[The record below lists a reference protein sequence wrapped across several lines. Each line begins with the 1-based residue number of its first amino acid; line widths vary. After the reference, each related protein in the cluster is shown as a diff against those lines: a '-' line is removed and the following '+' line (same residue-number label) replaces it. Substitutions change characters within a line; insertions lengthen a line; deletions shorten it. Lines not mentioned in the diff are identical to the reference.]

1 MKTNKNTLLIVDD
14 SEITRELLKN
24 VLSDKFDIIEEDNGY
39 SAIDIIQSK
48 AEELAAIILDVSMP
62 RMNGFGVLEAMKK
75 NNISEIPVFMISSE
89 ATSNNVEEAAQYNV
103 SEFIKKPFD
112 HLDVLERI
120 THDLITKK
128 QLAADNELTDIN
140 IVETR
145 QYIEHLKKIYD
156 VYLDNFGKDKRHYER
171 MTQLME
177 ILLKRYAAV
186 SKEIKLEPIH
196 IELISKAVYFCNIG
210 DMGVLKVF
218 RTGSN
223 KQSRDIYMNHALLGA
238 NIIKLNYSENC
249 KYFVQIC
256 SDICAQHHEKNDGT
270 GFPHKLSGDKISIY
284 AQMCRIVEEFDN
296 LYYEYTEHTQL
307 RFDYTLNKIIQ
318 ETGAIRY
325 EVCNL
330 FKGCKY
336 EIIEYYQNF
345 QSALPIL
352 CEG

>member
-24 VLSDKFDIIEEDNGY
+24 ILSDKFDIIEEDNGY

-48 AEELAAIILDVSMP
+48 SEELAAILLDVSMP
-62 RMNGFGVLEAMKK
+62 GMNGFGVLETMKK
-75 NNISEIPVFMISSE
+75 NNIFGIPVFMISSE
-89 ATSNNVEEAAQYNV
+89 ATSNNVEEAAQYSV
-103 SEFIKKPFD
+103 FEFIKKPFD
-112 HLDVLERI
+112 HLDVLKRI
-120 THDLITKK
+120 THALITKK
-128 QLAADNELTDIN
+128 QLPDDNELSDIN

-145 QYIEHLKKIYD
+145 QYIEDLEKIYNL
-156 VYLDNFGKDKRHYER
+156 YLDNFGKDKGHYER
-171 MTQLME
+171 MTQIME
-177 ILLKRYAAV
+177 ILLKRYASV
-186 SKEIKLEPIH
+186 SKEVKLQPIH

-218 RTGSN
+218 RADN
-223 KQSRDIYMNHALLGA
+223 KQSKDIYMDHALLGA
-238 NIIKLNYSENC
+238 DIVKLNYSENC

-256 SDICAQHHEKNDGT
+256 SDICAQHHEKNNGT
-270 GFPHKLSGDKISIY
+270 GFPHRLSGDKISIY
-284 AQMCRIVEEFDN
+284 AQMCQIIEEFDN
-296 LYYEYTEHTQL
+296 LYYEYTEYTQL
-307 RFDYTLNKIIQ
+307 RFDYTLNKIMQ

-336 EIIEYYQNF
+336 EIIEYYQKF
-345 QSALPIL
+345 HSVLPVL

>member
-1 MKTNKNTLLIVDD
+1 MMTNKNTLLIVDD

-62 RMNGFGVLEAMKK
+62 KLNGFGVLEAMKK

-103 SEFIKKPFD
+103 FEFIKKPFD
-112 HLDVLERI
+112 HLDVLKRI

-128 QLAADNELTDIN
+128 QLPADNQLTDIN

-145 QYIEHLKKIYD
+145 QYIKDLKKIYNL
-156 VYLDNFGKDKRHYER
+156 YLDNFGKDRKHYER
-171 MTQLME
+171 MTQIME
-177 ILLKRYAAV
+177 ILLKRYTSV
-186 SKEIKLEPIH
+186 SKEIKLQPIH

-210 DMGVLKVF
+210 DMGVLKIF
-218 RTGSN
+218 RTDSSKQN
-223 KQSRDIYMNHALLGA
+223 KDIYMNHTILGA
-238 NIIKLNYSENC
+238 DIIKLNYSENC

-256 SDICAQHHEKNDGT
+256 SNICAQHHEKNDGT
-270 GFPHKLSGDKISIY
+270 GFPYKLSGDKISIY
-284 AQMCRIVEEFDN
+284 AQMCQIIDEFDN
-296 LYYEYTEHTQL
+296 LYYEYTEYTQL
-307 RFDYTLNKIIQ
+307 RFDYTLNKITQ
-318 ETGAIRY
+318 ETGAIAY

-336 EIIEYYQNF
+336 KIIEYYQKF
-345 QSALPIL
+345 HRVLPMV

>member
-62 RMNGFGVLEAMKK
+62 KLNGFGVLEAMKK

-103 SEFIKKPFD
+103 FEFIKKPFD
-112 HLDVLERI
+112 HLDVLKRI

-128 QLAADNELTDIN
+128 QLPADNQLTDIT

-145 QYIEHLKKIYD
+145 QYIEDLKKIYNL
-156 VYLDNFGKDKRHYER
+156 YLDNFGKDRKHYER
-171 MTQLME
+171 MTQIME
-177 ILLKRYAAV
+177 ILLKRYTSV
-186 SKEIKLEPIH
+186 SKEIKLQPIH

-218 RTGSN
+218 RTDNSKQN
-223 KQSRDIYMNHALLGA
+223 KDIYMNHTVLGA
-238 NIIKLNYSENC
+238 DIIKLNYSENC

-256 SDICAQHHEKNDGT
+256 SNICAQHHEKNDGT
-270 GFPHKLSGDKISIY
+270 GFPYKLSGDKISIY
-284 AQMCRIVEEFDN
+284 AQMCQIIDEFDN
-296 LYYEYTEHTQL
+296 LYYEYTEYTQL
-307 RFDYTLNKIIQ
+307 RFDYTLNKI
-318 ETGAIRY
+318 T
-325 EVCNL
+325 
-330 FKGCKY
+330 
-336 EIIEYYQNF
+336 
-345 QSALPIL
+345 
-352 CEG
+352 